1 MQMLLASNSAQVY
14 VPRQTTWP
22 AHFVAEVQLG
32 SPQQPF
38 REYLV
43 FTRGGFAVP
52 WKVAFAAGAQ
62 LKGPQAIDVG
72 AQDKDGY
79 TISLP
84 VHIQD
89 SVSRLPATLAA
100 AYQTAKETMRPTVPP
115 QFAPGA
121 WTSDFLN
128 KVVQTPQGGRVGDS
142 GPNLTV
148 HYFTYPADTVVAVPL
163 TGGRTLACG
172 VVRQT
177 AVYTAPHGWLVQ
189 DSAQRS
195 WAPTLPAGRYRNVTA
210 TGQLQ
215 TCFFVTQV
223 ADAPI
228 VVSAATRQREV
239 VCGHQV
245 TLAALS
251 RELDRN
257 GGPDTVMCVLS
268 TAIPARVEPPR
279 AAETGT
285 SLKCAL
291 GSPIPVGGRFAS
303 PPDIGDGTA
312 QRKVGVSWIE
322 DRSWLHVRR
331 IPVVAAR
338 P

>member
-1 MQMLLASNSAQVY
+1 MLEMQMLLASNSAQVY

-38 REYLV
+38 REYSSSPGAASPC
-43 FTRGGFAVP
+43 RGRSRCRR
-52 WKVAFAAGAQ
+52 AQ

-163 TGGRTLACG
+163 T
-172 VVRQT
+172 V
-177 AVYTAPHGWLVQ
+177 
-189 DSAQRS
+189 
-195 WAPTLPAGRYRNVTA
+195 
-210 TGQLQ
+210 
-215 TCFFVTQV
+215 
-223 ADAPI
+223 
-228 VVSAATRQREV
+228 
-239 VCGHQV
+239 
-245 TLAALS
+245 AALS
-251 RELDRN
+251 PAGLCAD
-257 GGPDTVMCVLS
+257 GCVH
-268 TAIPARVEPPR
+268 R
-279 AAETGT
+279 AAWLVGPRLGAAKLGPRLCRRADTAT
-285 SLKCAL
+285 S
-291 GSPIPVGGRFAS
+291 RR
-303 PPDIGDGTA
+303 PDSSDLLL
-312 QRKVGVSWIE
+312 RDPS
-322 DRSWLHVRR
+322 S
-331 IPVVAAR
+331 
-338 P
+338 